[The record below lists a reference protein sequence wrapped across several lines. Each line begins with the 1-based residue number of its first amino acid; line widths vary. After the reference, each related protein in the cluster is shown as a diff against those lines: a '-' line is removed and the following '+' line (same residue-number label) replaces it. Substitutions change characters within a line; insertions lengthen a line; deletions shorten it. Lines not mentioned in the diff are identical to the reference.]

1 MHQEINRFA
10 IERLAHLGGLD
21 LNVHLERSIGL
32 TLDSAVQG
40 TELGQRIIRGGASED
55 EPVLRSMHHFHDPTR
70 DAGLVGVSAA
80 SWALGTVQS
89 TWPSGSLFGGDY
101 SWPTANRCFF
111 KGLTGYEYDPG
122 SLRYVQVAG
131 SPAEREEY
139 LAEAF
144 RALGQVMHLVADRDT
159 GRSRS

>member
-1 MHQEINRFA
+1 M
-10 IERLAHLGGLD
+10 
-21 LNVHLERSIGL
+21 
-32 TLDSAVQG
+32 
-40 TELGQRIIRGGASED
+40 
-55 EPVLRSMHHFHDPTR
+55 LRSMHHFHDPTR

-101 SWPTANRCFF
+101 SWPTAKRYFL
-111 KGLTGYEYDPG
+111 KGLTGYEYDEG